1 MAETPET
8 NKPELPRRVE
18 RVLVGQFG
26 TRLIQQTLKRNALPA
41 EAAL

>member
-18 RVLVGQFG
+18 RVLVGQFRP
-26 TRLIQQTLKRNALPA
+26 RLIQKKLKRNALPR